1 MIIASDP
8 AARRPGRPKS
18 EEKAA
23 AIREAASLLFMTEGM
38 ERTSMDAISQAAG
51 VSKQTVYSHFK
62 SKDDLFRACVASKV
76 QMYGLDESRI
86 DVDAP
91 VDAALHR
98 VGIQLLTLLSDPEVI
113 RMFRLMIAEATGF
126 PKLVQSFHETGP
138 RATANYVARIF
149 ANYLQVEAGD
159 PQAHEAARDFLAL
172 VKNEFFME
180 QLLGIRAAIDDEEMA
195 NHVGHCVT
203 QIRKLYPL

>member
-1 MIIASDP
+1 MNIASDP

-76 QMYGLDESRI
+76 QMYGLDESR
-86 DVDAP
+86 D
-91 VDAALHR
+91 
-98 VGIQLLTLLSDPEVI
+98 
-113 RMFRLMIAEATGF
+113 
-126 PKLVQSFHETGP
+126 
-138 RATANYVARIF
+138 
-149 ANYLQVEAGD
+149 
-159 PQAHEAARDFLAL
+159 
-172 VKNEFFME
+172 
-180 QLLGIRAAIDDEEMA
+180 
-195 NHVGHCVT
+195 
-203 QIRKLYPL
+203 